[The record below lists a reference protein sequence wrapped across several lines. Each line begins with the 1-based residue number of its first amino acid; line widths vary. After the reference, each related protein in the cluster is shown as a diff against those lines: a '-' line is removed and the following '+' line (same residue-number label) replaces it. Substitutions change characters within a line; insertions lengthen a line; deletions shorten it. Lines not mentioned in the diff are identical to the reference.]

1 MDDNESIIVD
11 HNYADDIGHGTAVYY
26 LIRNSLRNIDV
37 EIVNVKIFFKDN
49 LLRYDDFVKIL
60 EYLYEHEH
68 FDFINISLGVVQ
80 CGDVSKMQEICT
92 RLFERGCILVAAYD
106 NEGAVSFPAA
116 LDNVIGVDSN
126 LRVDETKYLE
136 SGIVDILCKSKF
148 MRVPWNDG
156 KMTLVKGNSFSCALV
171 TAELVKQKI
180 QGTFIPT
187 LFNKRK
193 FNYLA
198 GNNIAIPKM
207 KKSIVFPFNK
217 EIHSI
222 ANNEDL
228 ISTEIVAYY
237 SHKAT
242 GQVGKRICDVIKW
255 STNEKIIRNINDIDW
270 QSFDSIILGHMD
282 ELDML
287 TKSDNKHK
295 ILEEAEK
302 RKKAVYSFDPLY
314 NYSER
319 NDIFYFPHI
328 DNEDVPYNYGK
339 LYKTDKPILSII
351 GTGSRQ
357 GKFTLQLILRR
368 KLQEMGYII
377 GQIGTEAS
385 ALLFGMDCV
394 FPCGYNSAVN
404 LNLYNTLAKLNQMVY
419 YLSQKNV
426 DIILTGSQN
435 AVVTYNDNNIENYPI
450 YHQIVL
456 QAIQPDA
463 MILCINPFDSI
474 EYIVRPINAA
484 ESLTEGKVIMT
495 VCFPYD
501 IDENWSVM
509 QNIKI
514 KISPKKIE
522 TLKNVIKENTG
533 VDMYMLDD
541 INDQNKIVKQI
552 ISYFCN

>member
-198 GNNIAIPKM
+198 GNNRAIPKM

-474 EYIVRPINAA
+474 EYIVRSINAA